1 MTPWREQALPQGG
14 HEVDLLRGGDALF
27 PAMEQAIDRAEAEVW
42 LASYIVHTD
51 EASQRILQALLRADR
66 RGVRVRVV
74 VDGFGS
80 RAALP
85 WWQQQLSGSRVAL
98 AVFRPI
104 DRWWHWLQPGQLRRL
119 HHKLC
124 VVDDAT
130 AFVGGINL
138 LDDRLDL
145 NHGPLD
151 TPRLDFALGL
161 RGPVVGEVQHTVRRT
176 WTRAWLGHEVT
187 EEWQTLLLAPEP
199 LQRARRWLRA
209 RWNAWRGTRAE
220 LDRRRQQRQEAEG
233 DERPVRLAF
242 VRRDNLS
249 QRHAIEREYLLA
261 LRDAREQADLICPYF
276 YPSARLLRALHR
288 AAKRGVRI
296 RLLLQGRFDYRLAE
310 MAARALYV
318 DLLQRGVRI
327 FEYRAAFLHAKVAQ
341 VDGHWCTVGSS
352 NLDPTS
358 LVLNLEANVV
368 AWDRGLADRVR
379 HAFDEALTGAE
390 EIHPTTWL
398 PGSQGL
404 RGWLRRALV
413 GWVAQVYLRAAGG
426 GPY

>member
-1 MTPWREQALPQGG
+1 MTPWRDQAQPQGG
-14 HEVDLLRGGDALF
+14 HEVALLRGGDALF
-27 PAMEQAIDRAEAEVW
+27 PAMEAAIDRAEAEVW
-42 LASYIVHTD
+42 MASYIVHTD
-51 EASQRILQALLRADR
+51 DASQRILQALLRADR
-66 RGVRVRVV
+66 RGVRVRLV
-74 VDGFGS
+74 VDGFGA
-80 RAALP
+80 RAALS
-85 WWQQQLSGSRVAL
+85 WWQARLQGSGVAF
-98 AVFRPI
+98 AVFRPM
-104 DRWWHWLQPGQLRRL
+104 DRWWQWLQPGQLRRL

-124 VVDDAT
+124 VVDDRI

-138 LDDRLDL
+138 LDDRIDL
-145 NHGPLD
+145 NHGRLD
-151 TPRLDFALGL
+151 TPRLDFALSL
-161 RGPVVGEVQHTVRRT
+161 SGPVVAEVQHTVRRT

-187 EEWQTLLLAPEP
+187 EEWQALWLAPEP

-209 RWNAWRGTRAE
+209 RWNAWHGTRAE
-220 LDRRRQQRQEAEG
+220 LDRRRQQRRVAEG

-261 LRDAREQADLICPYF
+261 LREAREHADLICPYF

-310 MAARALYV
+310 LAARALYA
-318 DLLQRGVRI
+318 DLLQRGVRV

-341 VDGHWCTVGSS
+341 VDGRWCTVGSS

-368 AWDRGLADRVR
+368 AWDRGLADGVR
-379 HAFDEALTGAE
+379 QAFEDALAGAE
-390 EIHPTTWL
+390 EIHPSTPL
-398 PGSQGL
+398 PGWRGL
-404 RGWLRRALV
+404 SGWLRRALV
-413 GWVAQVYLRAAGG
+413 GWVAQAYLRAAGG

>member
-1 MTPWREQALPQGG
+1 MTPWREQAQPQGG
-14 HEVDLLRGGDALF
+14 HDVALLRGGDALF
-27 PAMEQAIDRAEAEVW
+27 PAMERAIDRAESEVW

-51 EASQRILQALLRADR
+51 DASQRILQALLRADR

-80 RAALP
+80 RSALP
-85 WWQQQLSGSRVAL
+85 WWQERLAGTRVAL
-98 AVFRPI
+98 AVFRPM

-124 VVDDAT
+124 VVDET
-130 AFVGGINL
+130 IAFVGGINL

-145 NHGPLD
+145 NHGALD
-151 TPRLDFALGL
+151 AARLDFALSL
-161 RGPVVGEVQHTVRRT
+161 RGPVVAEVLRTVRRT

-187 EEWQTLLLAPEP
+187 DEWQALLLAPEP

-209 RWNAWRGTRAE
+209 RWNAWHGDRAE
-220 LDRRRQQRQEAEG
+220 TDRRRQQRREAEG

-261 LRDAREQADLICPYF
+261 LREAREQADLICPYF

-310 MAARALYV
+310 MAARALYA

-341 VDGHWCTVGSS
+341 VDGFWCTVGSS

-368 AWDRGLADRVR
+368 AWDAGLADGVR
-379 HAFDEALTGAE
+379 RAFDEALQGAE
-390 EIHPTTWL
+390 EIHSQTPL
-398 PGSQGL
+398 PGWRGL
-404 RGWLRRALV
+404 SGWLRRALV
-413 GWVAQVYLRAAGG
+413 GWLAQVYLRAAGG
-426 GPY
+426 GSY